1 MSVHPPPLLATEG
14 KDEAYSRVT
23 VNGWEANRNVGVM
36 RIAITITIFFSFF
49 LSFSQEMVFGVG
61 HRDFAWGSRLAPFPS
76 SPSSPSS
83 PSRMGGSMIAASIAG
98 ALLSRQLA
106 LYALGGARVRLS
118 PTPPPP
124 PPPPPL
130 ASNRDKRQLGYHAG
144 KERNKQNR
152 ASETEVD
159 PGLLTL
165 SLSSLAS
172 GQTTATTATGN
183 SNRQQQQQQ
192 QQQQNCCSP
201 NRRVPGAG
209 LRFEPPSSPRPPPPS
224 PLPCPPT
231 LLQNLIHVQAY
242 GCPWRHRCSRSVD
255 GLAWLGWLGWLHP
268 PPTKHQGAVHLRRP
282 SVRRPPSVLK
292 SAGSAFARSHPRPQL
307 SAGPVER
314 RTPPPMNEEHVH
326 TYICTYP
333 KSCCMVVVV
342 FFLFLPA
349 SSLLPTHQT
358 PARSYLLSFFLSS
371 FLPSFLLSVASVASR
386 LVSPIE
392 TTDMYGYPAHRTSE
406 RANGSDE

>member
-1 MSVHPPPLLATEG
+1 VGFTACPLPLFPLFPLLPKPDGRIDDCGFHRRSAAISSTRTVCVRWRPCPAVPHPTTTAAAAT
-14 KDEAYSRVT
+14 T
-23 VNGWEANRNVGVM
+23 
-36 RIAITITIFFSFF
+36 SFE
-49 LSFSQEMVFGVG
+49 SGQ
-61 HRDFAWGSRLAPFPS
+61 
-76 SPSSPSS
+76 
-83 PSRMGGSMIAASIAG
+83 AS
-98 ALLSRQLA
+98 
-106 LYALGGARVRLS
+106 ARVSRREGTKQTEPSKRDRGRSGFADVIAFL
-118 PTPPPP
+118 PCEWPDNN
-124 PPPPPL
+124 
-130 ASNRDKRQLGYHAG
+130 SN
-144 KERNKQNR
+144 
-152 ASETEVD
+152 
-159 PGLLTL
+159 
-165 SLSSLAS
+165 
-172 GQTTATTATGN
+172 N
-183 SNRQQQQQQ
+183 SNRQQQQATATATATKLLFAQ
-192 QQQQNCCSP
+192 P
-201 NRRVPGAG
+201 TGAG
-209 LRFEPPSSPRPPPPS
+209 CRSAIRTAFFSPPPS

-268 PPTKHQGAVHLRRP
+268 PPPSTRAQSTSVVRPSVVRRP
-282 SVRRPPSVLK
+282 SVK

-406 RANGSDE
+406 RANRSDE